1 MPAATFTHS
10 VAVSADPEVL
20 AAALQDEETWKGIG
34 PIDDVW
40 DATHDGPRLTGFRWN
55 ARAVGKTWEGTAHRV
70 AKAEHPMRLDLDSAE
85 IAGSISV
92 DLEDANEGTQVTVT
106 LAAQS
111 KGMLAGM
118 FWGVVADALRRGL
131 ERQVEAFAARF

>member
-1 MPAATFTHS
+1 M
-10 VAVSADPEVL
+10 
-20 AAALQDEETWKGIG
+20 
-34 PIDDVW
+34 
-40 DATHDGPRLTGFRWN
+40 
-55 ARAVGKTWEGTAHRV
+55 
-70 AKAEHPMRLDLDSAE
+70 
-85 IAGSISV
+85 
-92 DLEDANEGTQVTVT
+92 TVT